1 MRYES
6 MMRRAQAVRFRN
18 RRFWHSLMDTDDHV
32 LDLSD
37 VVHDEPL
44 DDDHPHSAHSD
55 QAQFVHSDEIL
66 SPLHDR
72 YSPPTHHI
80 SNGEPFSVDMLEREI
95 VSLLNQNASAASV
108 ALLNAAAQQRQS
120 GASDSTGMDAAS
132 VSDMGLNF
140 SGLAAVLQAAQA
152 QDAENARGDLGARNS
167 DYARNREADL
177 VQKIRE
183 STKAAPS
190 FHSLMSSS
198 SASAHKHS
206 GDSKEHDGSEYMLSD
221 GEDARDREELG
232 GTGRRRVDPSSN
244 GPPTMSNE
252 FSDINDILSQF
263 TSHFDE
269 HGPGH
274 THELSPADASPVL
287 SHSRPLPSSSS
298 SSAAPPVC
306 HTPPPP
312 PSAPTHPPKESKK
325 VNAREKG
332 PHSHVC
338 EQEQCQKSFTRRS
351 DLARHMRIHTGERP
365 FVCHHEGCGKTFIQV
380 RLVEC
385 FARQG
390 L

>member
-1 MRYES
+1 
-6 MMRRAQAVRFRN
+6 
-18 RRFWHSLMDTDDHV
+18 MDTDDHV

-44 DDDHPHSAHSD
+44 DDDSAHSD
-55 QAQFVHSDEIL
+55 QTPYVHSDEIL

-95 VSLLNQNASAASV
+95 VSLLNQNASAASA

-120 GASDSTGMDAAS
+120 GASDSAAMDAAA

-152 QDAENARGDLGARNS
+152 QDAENARGDLGARTS

-190 FHSLMSSS
+190 FHSLMTSSS
-198 SASAHKHS
+198 VSAHKHS
-206 GDSKEHDGSEYMLSD
+206 GDSKEPDGSEYMLSD
-221 GEDARDREELG
+221 AEDARDREELCG
-232 GTGRRRVDPSSN
+232 AGRRRVDVPSN

-274 THELSPADASPVL
+274 THELSPADASPVVP
-287 SHSRPLPSSSS
+287 HSRPLPST
-298 SSAAPPVC
+298 SSAAPPVS

-312 PSAPTHPPKESKK
+312 PSAHSPKESKK

-365 FVCHHEGCGKTFIQV
+365 FVCNHEGCGKTFIQV
-380 RLVEC
+380 GLVVC
-385 FARQG
+385 IARQG